1 MNIFTYGS
9 LMFPSVM
16 RAVTEQEFPS
26 LKARLRDYA
35 RYEVIG
41 EAYPGLTPLEGAVT
55 EGVLYLDVDVLSVR
69 RLDDFEGPLYERTEI
84 AVDTPEGESL
94 TAQTYVFK
102 PQYRDR
108 LSSDEWGAKHFE
120 KADLLEFMKTYR
132 GFVNAAATAAIR
144 KKTHDL

>member
-16 RAVTEQEFPS
+16 RAVTDHEFPS

-35 RYEVIG
+35 RYKVIG

-69 RLDDFEGPLYERTEI
+69 RLDDFEGEFYERTQIPAE
-84 AVDTPEGESL
+84 TLEGDSL
-94 TAQTYVFK
+94 TANTYVIK
-102 PQYRDR
+102 AKYLDR
-108 LSSDEWGAKHFE
+108 LSSEPWDPECFE
-120 KADLLEFMKTYR
+120 KFDLFRFLTTYR
-132 GFVNAAATAAIR
+132 GFVNAAVAYHNKEKA
-144 KKTHDL
+144 